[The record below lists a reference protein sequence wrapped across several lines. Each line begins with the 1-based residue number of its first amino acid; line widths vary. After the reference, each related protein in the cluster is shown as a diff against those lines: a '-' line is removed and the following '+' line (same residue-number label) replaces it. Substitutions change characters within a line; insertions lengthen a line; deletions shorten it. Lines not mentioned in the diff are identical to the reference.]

1 MQLLKVQRKKY
12 CYNIHCVCRTAGY
25 YTLITLWS
33 SFALWLTMNIMLVTV
48 PRYGAYTMSLTGI
61 VMLSSNAIYVWLLP
75 SRPLQIRIED
85 VVFHFE
91 LGWSFWLVLIA
102 GALCMVVGLS
112 ISIIDLMYPHKFST
126 IMEMD
131 YGNKCLKH

>member
-1 MQLLKVQRKKY
+1 M
-12 CYNIHCVCRTAGY
+12 CCTFRTAGY
-25 YTLITLWS
+25 YTGVALWAA
-33 SFALWLTMNIMLVTV
+33 FALWLTMNIMLVTV

-61 VMLSSNAIYVWLLP
+61 SMLTSNAIYVWLLP
-75 SRPLQIRIED
+75 SRPLLIRIES

-91 LGWSFWLVLIA
+91 LGWSFWLVLVA
-102 GALCMVVGLS
+102 GALCLLVGLS

-131 YGNKCLKH
+131 YGKILVSNV

>member
-1 MQLLKVQRKKY
+1 
-12 CYNIHCVCRTAGY
+12 
-25 YTLITLWS
+25 
-33 SFALWLTMNIMLVTV
+33 
-48 PRYGAYTMSLTGI
+48 MSLTGI

-131 YGNKCLKH
+131 YGNISLKHHILNVIFSTYVLEISEM

>member
-1 MQLLKVQRKKY
+1 
-12 CYNIHCVCRTAGY
+12 
-25 YTLITLWS
+25 
-33 SFALWLTMNIMLVTV
+33 MNIMLVTV

-61 VMLSSNAIYVWLLP
+61 AMLASTAIYVWLLP
-75 SRPLQIRIED
+75 SRPLLIRIED

-102 GALCMVVGLS
+102 GALCMLVGLS
-112 ISIIDLMYPHKFST
+112 ISVIDLMYPHKFST

-131 YGNKCLKH
+131 YGNKDISIIYLSKFRFFICIYI

>member
-1 MQLLKVQRKKY
+1 
-12 CYNIHCVCRTAGY
+12 
-25 YTLITLWS
+25 
-33 SFALWLTMNIMLVTV
+33 
-48 PRYGAYTMSLTGI
+48 MSLTGI

-131 YGNKCLKH
+131 YGNLYLKYDTSNLIY